1 MTPTPLP
8 PVLLRLALLL
18 PALVLPLRAGPILK
32 TLAPQR
38 ALEGQEPVVRSVAS
52 PDGKLVALLLRSG
65 AIRVVDMEKKLTL
78 RTLPKLGDATGPLAV
93 AGDVLVAGVGK
104 AVFVVDLARQDAPR
118 QIFKGGSSVYRVGL
132 FPLRQLV
139 AIGSGE
145 GLRVLN
151 LTTGDTVFSNQ
162 DQPCLAVAFSPDGQ
176 TLAAVQG
183 KVVTVYGLPNVIEQ
197 WKTAATF
204 FPSVLAYAQEGG
216 TLAFAGDS
224 NVIQVNKARDGAF
237 VARLSLG
244 FSASKVT
251 QLALTPDGK
260 GLVAAS
266 ERKVHLFDSFAGP
279 DPARQDVKFDEKI
292 NGLLLSASAQSL
304 LVSCEDTAWLQTF
317 PTTLKLPEHLLVDFK
332 PKPQIHVIQPAV
344 TILSPSGL
352 DTIAGPTVQVLAR
365 VLSAPDQKLQSLK
378 VLVDGRELELAGAV
392 APRETPLP
400 AGAPPLKDGEDLYRF
415 EVPIPPQNCTVAL
428 LGETLYAT
436 SRLAAIKIKREAPP
450 VVVDKPQPRLQVVPP
465 EVNILQPA
473 ADTLVQGEAVQLILK
488 TRAVPDQKIQSVQI
502 LVDGQ
507 PVEAVGG
514 VRPRT
519 VAASLGVGL
528 LKDDEELLLYSVPVP
543 TRDCVVAVFAESRFA
558 NSTPATVRL
567 RREPPP
573 VVVPPPPPAIAI
585 VRPQVEILSPGS
597 EQLAQ
602 ADVVSLT
609 VRITASPQQR
619 VTRLQVQVDGQSVA
633 VMGAGAGSAPT
644 PVAGPAGLPGAAPA
658 EARAEEIRQL
668 SVPIPSRHCTIT
680 VWAETAYANSE
691 LATLRVRRAEVAPP
705 PPAPVAKPEVPS
717 IIPPSVTIVTPAN
730 EAEVKD
736 ESVPLK
742 VKLRYSSLQKLT
754 GVRVLIDGVAIPL
767 ASLRGV
773 RPRQDA
779 AVPTVVAAPAVP
791 ALAGSPAQGHAALA
805 MLEEVQD
812 FNIPIPQK
820 DCTIAVIAE
829 TAMANSDLATVKLRF
844 KERHRIDVNGLPKLY
859 ILAVGVSDYQDSAL
873 RLTYPA
879 KDAGDFTKAIAAQKG
894 KLYKDVQLTVL
905 TNDKATRD
913 NIMDGL
919 DWLQRQVTQAD
930 VAVLFF
936 AGHGMNDPGTGQFYY
951 LPYNANL
958 NAIKR
963 TMVANTDIMST
974 LDSLAGKRLLF
985 IDSCN
990 SANISGSRNHLR
1002 GAMDLAQI
1010 RREFESAGQGAAVF
1024 AAASGRQ
1031 GAQENESWGNGAFTK
1046 AILEA
1051 LDGRADTRKTGR
1063 ITITMLNAYIT
1074 ERVKELTSGFQTPI
1088 FKSQDDLGDFPLTLL
1103 TPPE

>member
-1 MTPTPLP
+1 MLRSP
-8 PVLLRLALLL
+8 LLRLTLLL
-18 PALVLPLRAGPILK
+18 VVLVLPLRADQILK

-52 PDGKLVALLLRSG
+52 PDGKLVAILLKSG
-65 AIRVVDMEKKLTL
+65 TIRVVDMEKKLTL
-78 RTLPKLGDATGPLAV
+78 RTIPKLGDATGPLAV

-104 AVFVVDLARQDAPR
+104 AVFVVDLAKGDSPR
-118 QIFKGGSSVYRVGL
+118 QIFKGGSSVYRVGF
-132 FPLRQLV
+132 FPLRQMV

-176 TLAAVQG
+176 TMAAVQG
-183 KVVTVYGLPNVIEQ
+183 KMVTVYDLPNVIEK

-204 FPSVLAYAQEGG
+204 FPAALAYSQEGG

-224 NVIQVNKARDGAF
+224 NVIQVNKVKDGTF
-237 VARLSLG
+237 IQRLSLG

-251 QLALTPDGK
+251 HLALTPDGK

-266 ERKVHLFDSFAGP
+266 ERKVHIFDSFAGS
-279 DPARQDVKFDEKI
+279 DPERKDVKLEEKI
-292 NGLLLSASAQSL
+292 NGLLLSSSAQSL
-304 LVSCEDTAWLQTF
+304 LVSCEDTAFLQTF
-317 PTTLKLPEHLLVDFK
+317 PTTMKLPEHLLVDFK
-332 PKPQIHVIQPAV
+332 PKPQIHVIQPSV
-344 TILSPSGL
+344 TILSPTGL
-352 DTIAGPTVQVLAR
+352 ETIAGPTVQVLAR
-365 VLSAPDQKLQSLK
+365 VLAAPDQKLQGLK
-378 VLVDGRELELAGAV
+378 VLVDGRELDLAGTV
-392 APRETPLP
+392 APKETPLP
-400 AGAPPLKDGEDLYRF
+400 AGAPPLKDGEELYRF

-436 SRLAAIKIKREAPP
+436 SRLAAVKLKREAPP
-450 VVVDKPQPRLQVVPP
+450 VVIEKPQPRLQVVPP
-465 EVNILQPA
+465 ELAILQPV

-488 TRAVPDQKIQSVQI
+488 THALPDQKIQSVQI

-514 VRPRT
+514 VRPKA
-519 VAASLGVGL
+519 VAASLGAGV

-543 TRDCVVAVFAESRFA
+543 QRDCVVAVFAESRYA

-573 VVVPPPPPAIAI
+573 VVVPPPPPTIAI
-585 VRPQVEILSPGS
+585 VRPQVEILSPRN
-597 EQLAQ
+597 EEIARF
-602 ADVVSLT
+602 DVVNLM
-609 VRITASPQQR
+609 VRITASPQQK
-619 VTRLQVQVDGQSVA
+619 VEKLQVQVDGQSVA
-633 VMGAGAGSAPT
+633 VMGAGPSAAPT
-644 PVAGPAGLPGAAPA
+644 PVAGPAGAPGAAPA
-658 EARAEEIRQL
+658 DARAEEIRQL

-691 LATLRVRRAEVAPP
+691 LSTLRVRREEVAPP

-767 ASLRGV
+767 NATRGV
-773 RPRQDA
+773 RPQQDA
-779 AVPTVVAAPAVP
+779 AVPTVVAVPAV
-791 ALAGSPAQGHAALA
+791 AAGPGQPHAAPA
-805 MLEEVQD
+805 MLEETQD
-812 FNIPIPQK
+812 FNIPIPSK

-829 TAMANSDLATVKLRF
+829 TAMANSELATVKLRF
-844 KERHRIDVNGLPKLY
+844 KERHKIDVNGLPRLY
-859 ILAVGVSDYQDSAL
+859 ILAVGVSDYQDTNL
-873 RLTYPA
+873 KLTYPA
-879 KDAGDFTKAIAAQKG
+879 KDAGDFTKAIGAQKG
-894 KLYKDVQLTVL
+894 KLYKDVQMTVL

-919 DWLQRQVTQAD
+919 DWLQRQVTQSD

-990 SANISGSRNHLR
+990 SANISGSKNHLR
-1002 GAMDLAQI
+1002 GAMDIAQI

-1024 AAASGRQ
+1024 AAASGKQ

-1103 TPPE
+1103 TTPE

>member
-1 MTPTPLP
+1 MNHYKFVPA
-8 PVLLRLALLL
+8 LLRSAFLLLALLG
-18 PALVLPLRAGPILK
+18 PLRADQILR
-32 TLAPQR
+32 TLTPQR

-52 PDGKLVALLLRSG
+52 PDGKLVAIQLKSG

-78 RTLPKLGDATGPLAV
+78 RTIPRLGDATGALAV

-104 AVFVVDLARQDAPR
+104 AVFVVDLAKQDAPR
-118 QIFKGGSSVYRVGL
+118 QIFKGGSSVYRVAF

-162 DQPCLAVAFSPDGQ
+162 DQPCLGVAFSPDGQ
-176 TLAAVQG
+176 TMAAVQG
-183 KVVTVYGLPNVIEQ
+183 KMVTVYGLPNVIEQ
-197 WKTAATF
+197 WKTAASF
-204 FPSVLAYAQEGG
+204 FPAALAYAQDGA

-224 NVIQVNKARDGAF
+224 NVIQVNKVKDGTF
-237 VARLSLG
+237 LQRLNLG
-244 FSASKVT
+244 FATSKVLH
-251 QLALTPDGK
+251 LALTPDGK

-266 ERKVHLFDSFAGP
+266 ERKVHIFDAIAGT
-279 DPARQDVKFDEKI
+279 DPARKDVKLDEKI

-304 LVSCEDTAWLQTF
+304 LVSCEDTAFLQTF
-317 PTTLKLPEHLLVDFK
+317 PTTMKLPDHLLVDFK
-332 PKPQIHVIQPAV
+332 PKPQLHVFQPAV
-344 TILSPSGL
+344 TILSPSAQ

-365 VLSAPDQKLQSLK
+365 VLTAPDQRLQSLK
-378 VLVDGRELELAGAV
+378 VLVDGRELELAGTV
-392 APRETPLP
+392 APKETPLP
-400 AGAPPLKDGEDLYRF
+400 AGAPPLKDGEELYHF
-415 EVPIPPQNCTVAL
+415 VVPIPPQNCTVAL

-436 SRLAAIKIKREAPP
+436 SRLAALKIKREAPP
-450 VVVDKPQPRLQVVPP
+450 VVIEKPQPRLQVVPP
-465 EVNILQPA
+465 ELAILQPL
-473 ADTLVQGEAVQLILK
+473 ADTLVQGEAIQLILK
-488 TRAVPDQKIQSVQI
+488 ARALPDQKIQSIQI

-514 VRPRT
+514 IRPKA
-519 VAASLGVGL
+519 VAASLGAGVL
-528 LKDDEELLLYSVPVP
+528 QEDEELLLYSVPVP
-543 TRDCVVAVFAESRFA
+543 NRDCVVAVFAESRFA

-573 VVVPPPPPAIAI
+573 VVVPPPPPTIAI
-585 VRPQVEILSPGS
+585 VRPQVDILSPRT
-597 EQLAQ
+597 EEIAKF
-602 ADVVSLT
+602 DVVNLM
-609 VRITASPQQR
+609 VRITASPQQK
-619 VTRLQVQVDGQSVA
+619 VAKLQVQVDGQSVA
-633 VMGAGAGSAPT
+633 VMGAGPSSAPT
-644 PVAGPAGLPGAAPA
+644 PVAGPAGQSGAAPA
-658 EARAEEIRQL
+658 DARAEEIRQI

-691 LATLRVRRAEVAPP
+691 LATLRVRREEVAPP
-705 PPAPVAKPEVPS
+705 PPAALARPEMPS
-717 IIPPSVTIVTPAN
+717 IVPPSVTIITPSN

-742 VKLRYSSLQKLT
+742 VKLRYSAMQKLT

-773 RPRQDA
+773 RPQQDA
-779 AVPTVVAAPAVP
+779 AVPTVVASAAAAPAP
-791 ALAGSPAQGHAALA
+791 GGPQQPHAAPA
-805 MLEEVQD
+805 MLEEIQD
-812 FNIPIPQK
+812 FNIPIPSK

-844 KERHRIDVNGLPKLY
+844 KARHRIDVNGLPRLY
-859 ILAVGVSDYQDSAL
+859 ILAVGVSDYQDAAL
-873 RLTYPA
+873 KLTYPA
-879 KDAGDFTKAIAAQKG
+879 KDAGDFTRTIGDQKG
-894 KLYKDVQLTVL
+894 KLYKDVLMTVL

-919 DWLQRQVTQAD
+919 EWLQRQVTQAD

-936 AGHGMNDPGTGQFYY
+936 AGHGMNDPATGQFYY

-990 SANISGSRNHLR
+990 SANVSGKNKLR
-1002 GAMDLAQI
+1002 GAMDIAQI
-1010 RREFESAGQGAAVF
+1010 RKEFESAGQGAAVF
-1024 AAASGRQ
+1024 AAASGKQ
-1031 GAQENESWGNGAFTK
+1031 GAQENETWGNGAFTK

-1103 TPPE
+1103 GTPE